1 MMAFTAPDLSRC
13 RPMGDRDLAAK
24 YNAKLAAKGVVDRKW
39 IVTEG
44 GALIL
49 VPTGKSQPTEKQED
63 LPI

>member
-1 MMAFTAPDLSRC
+1 
-13 RPMGDRDLAAK
+13 MGDRDLAAK

-39 IVTEG
+39 IVTES

-49 VPTGKSQPTEKQED
+49 ITTGKKNPTEKQED